1 MLILLADT
9 SSINR
14 KRQEEKEETKPANV
28 GIFNRKNY
36 TRPQIRSIHT
46 TRYTWTKQTRMS
58 MHSVKLNN
66 GSKIVLLSTKKKQ
79 QSKWNRLLWWHN
91 MKMFWANTVKR
102 MNILFAT
109 FCKLQ
114 FAFYDKSTNL
124 LNNTLP
130 PPPLSSVLL
139 LLFCCRFHRRNTFPL
154 FLRSLHDTHIHV
166 IFVESLDVT
175 LPLIAERNGY
185 VIVCVLKSFLNG
197 CYGIHV
203 FFFSA

>member
-1 MLILLADT
+1 MLAFLIAKITLDH
-9 SSINR
+9 
-14 KRQEEKEETKPANV
+14 KFDQ
-28 GIFNRKNY
+28 Y
-36 TRPQIRSIHT
+36 TRRDTHERS
-46 TRYTWTKQTRMS
+46 KQEWACIVLNWIME
-58 MHSVKLNN
+58 VKLCCY
-66 GSKIVLLSTKKKQ
+66 LQKKKQ